1 MGAHRRGGR
10 AFLRAVAGFA
20 CNQGFVFSLF
30 YMGANRAFG
39 EGILSFERADLF
51 GTLLFMMAS
60 FGLLRVASPKARGAL
75 LARPLLWCYAVLL
88 VVGSILPAL
97 AGGASPASLVLESA
111 LVGLPA
117 GLMLAAWGRALG
129 GLPLP
134 RALPAVF
141 VGSAVGATACFAM
154 ATVPV
159 EGSAFALKLLPLGSA
174 WALQALG
181 RAGVRPGRGGAA
193 GSGEAAAGAGTH
205 DGEAP
210 AVGRAAAA
218 GAVQDI
224 SAARAAGTAPTAR
237 ASRGAE
243 APESPLSLRALLATP
258 AERAQTARLSLKMV
272 AGTVLFG
279 LAAGFME
286 TYGSDP
292 GMASTPAFPATLLL
306 FVLFCVAALQLLATG
321 GLDLEAGPGAAPG
334 SGAGSSPNAA
344 SSDDG
349 APAEPEGPLDDVYRL
364 AVLVMMA
371 GFLFVP
377 VLGEFGVPGEAIV
390 LAGYLGLSAVLV
402 SLFLVMARITG
413 QDAAQSFA
421 RGFSALFAGEM
432 AGVALGNVIDVVAGI
447 EQTPYVVVACAGLA
461 ALYAFLFLFTERDF
475 RALSVIARDADR
487 FDDACSLIAAEHGLS
502 KREAEILPFALKGRT
517 GERIA
522 AEFYISKSTVDTH
535 LRRIYAKCGVHGRQ
549 ELIDLGERTERR
561 LSGR

>member
-10 AFLRAVAGFA
+10 ASLRAVVGFA

-51 GTLLFMMAS
+51 GTLLFMMVS

-88 VVGSILPAL
+88 VVGSIVPAL
-97 AGGASPASLVLESA
+97 AGNPAPASLALESA

-129 GLPLP
+129 GLSLD

-159 EGSAFALKLLPLGSA
+159 EGAAFLLKLLPLGSA
-174 WALQALG
+174 WALQALVC
-181 RAGVRPGRGGAA
+181 AGARPGRGGGA
-193 GSGEAAAGAGTH
+193 AAAGAGAH

-210 AVGRAAAA
+210 AVGRAAGASAVQAASAACAA
-218 GAVQDI
+218 GAA
-224 SAARAAGTAPTAR
+224 SSARAPQ
-237 ASRGAE
+237 GAE
-243 APESPLSLRALLATP
+243 PPESPLSLRVLLATP
-258 AERAQTARLSLKMV
+258 AERAQAARLSLKMV

-306 FVLFCVAALQLLATG
+306 FVLFCIAALQLLATG
-321 GLDLEAGPGAAPG
+321 GLDLEAGPGAASGTGAAGGPG
-334 SGAGSSPNAA
+334 AA
-344 SSDDG
+344 TPDGG

-377 VLGEFGVPGEAIV
+377 VLGDFGVPGEAIV

-413 QDAAQSFA
+413 QDAAQSFT
-421 RGFSALFAGEM
+421 RGFTALFAGEM
-432 AGVALGNVIDVVAGI
+432 AGVALGNVIDVVAGT

-487 FDDACSLIAAEHGLS
+487 FDDACSLIAAKNGLS

>member
-10 AFLRAVAGFA
+10 ASLRAVAGFA
-20 CNQGFVFSLF
+20 CNQGFIFSLF

-51 GTLLFMMAS
+51 GTLLFMMVS

-88 VVGSILPAL
+88 VVGSIVPAL
-97 AGGASPASLVLESA
+97 SGGASSAGLVLESA

-129 GLPLP
+129 GLPLD

-141 VGSAVGATACFAM
+141 VGSAVGATVCFAM

-159 EGSAFALKLLPLGSA
+159 EGAAFLLKLLPLGSA
-174 WALQALG
+174 WALQALVC
-181 RAGVRPGRGGAA
+181 AGARPGRGGGA
-193 GSGEAAAGAGTH
+193 AAAGAGAH

-210 AVGRAAAA
+210 AVGRAAGAA
-218 GAVQDI
+218 
-224 SAARAAGTAPTAR
+224 SSARAPQ
-237 ASRGAE
+237 GAE
-243 APESPLSLRALLATP
+243 APESPLSLRVLLATP
-258 AERAQTARLSLKMV
+258 AERAQAARLSLKMV

-306 FVLFCVAALQLLATG
+306 FVLFCIAALQLLATG
-321 GLDLEAGPGAAPG
+321 GLDLEAGPGAASGTGAAGAPG
-334 SGAGSSPNAA
+334 AA
-344 SSDDG
+344 TPDDG

-377 VLGEFGVPGEAIV
+377 VLGDFGVPGEAIV

-421 RGFSALFAGEM
+421 RGFTALFAGEM
-432 AGVALGNVIDVVAGI
+432 AGVALGNVIDVVAGT

-487 FDDACSLIAAEHGLS
+487 FDDACSLIAAENGLS

>member
-10 AFLRAVAGFA
+10 ASLRAVAGFA

-51 GTLLFMMAS
+51 GTLLFMMVS

-88 VVGSILPAL
+88 VVGSIVPAL
-97 AGGASPASLVLESA
+97 AGNPAPASLALESA

-129 GLPLP
+129 GLPLD

-159 EGSAFALKLLPLGSA
+159 ESAAFLLKLLPLGSA
-174 WALQALG
+174 WALQALVC
-181 RAGVRPGRGGAA
+181 AGARPGRGGGA
-193 GSGEAAAGAGTH
+193 AAAGAH

-210 AVGRAAAA
+210 AVGRAA
-218 GAVQDI
+218 GAP
-224 SAARAAGTAPTAR
+224 ARAPQ
-237 ASRGAE
+237 GAE
-243 APESPLSLRALLATP
+243 APESPLSLRVLLATP
-258 AERAQTARLSLKMV
+258 AERAQAARLSLKMV

-306 FVLFCVAALQLLATG
+306 FVLFCIAALQLLATG
-321 GLDLEAGPGAAPG
+321 GLDLEAGPGAASGMGAAGGPG
-334 SGAGSSPNAA
+334 AA
-344 SSDDG
+344 TPDDG

-377 VLGEFGVPGEAIV
+377 VLGDFGVPGEAIV

-421 RGFSALFAGEM
+421 RGFTALFAGEM
-432 AGVALGNVIDVVAGI
+432 AGVALGNVIDVVAGT

-487 FDDACSLIAAEHGLS
+487 FDDACSLIAAENGLS

>member
-10 AFLRAVAGFA
+10 ASLRAVAGFA

-51 GTLLFMMAS
+51 GTLLFMIAS
-60 FGLLRVASPKARGAL
+60 FGLLRVASSKARGAL

-88 VVGSILPAL
+88 VVGSIVPAL
-97 AGGASPASLVLESA
+97 AGNPAPASLALESA

-129 GLPLP
+129 GQPLA

-159 EGSAFALKLLPLGSA
+159 EGAAFLLKLLPLGSA
-174 WALQALG
+174 WALQALVC
-181 RAGVRPGRGGAA
+181 AGSQPDRGGRDA
-193 GSGEAAAGAGTH
+193 GGGVAEAGACAR
-205 DGEAP
+205 DDEAP
-210 AVGRAAAA
+210 AAGRAAAA
-218 GAVQDI
+218 ETVQVA
-224 SAARAAGTAPTAR
+224 SAAFAAGAASTPR
-237 ASRGAE
+237 AVRGAE
-243 APESPLSLRALLATP
+243 GPKSPLSLRALLATP
-258 AERAQTARLSLKMV
+258 AERAQTARLSFKMA

-306 FVLFCVAALQLLATG
+306 FVLFCIAALQLLATG
-321 GLDLEAGPGAAPG
+321 GLDLEAGPGAA
-334 SGAGSSPNAA
+334 SGPDAA
-344 SSDDG
+344 SADDG

-364 AVLVMMA
+364 AALVMMA

-377 VLGEFGVPGEAIV
+377 VLGDFGVPGEAIV

-421 RGFSALFAGEM
+421 RGFTALFAGEM
-432 AGVALGNVIDVVAGI
+432 AGVALGNVIDVVAGT
-447 EQTPYVVVACAGLA
+447 EQTPSVVVACAGLA